1 MPLSAPPRRCRHCA
15 GFPLEGRTTY
25 SSVLV
30 TGSNAMRTMVE
41 SLEERIIPCVTAVCP
56 DCDRVSLISDGSTE
70 SMLCSIYMWQRLR
83 EWIDTRYEVGAV
95 AMAARVVAA
104 DGRGGEGGGGGCGS
118 MIKDEEREEAEDSKA
133 GSISSDSEKKPHAA
147 VAEGGRP

>member
-95 AMAARVVAA
+95 GGSSSSSVAMAARVVAA
-104 DGRGGEGGGGGCGS
+104 DGRAGCSS
-118 MIKDEEREEAEDSKA
+118 MIKDEEREAEDGYA
-133 GSISSDSEKKPHAA
+133 CDSEKKPLVA
-147 VAEGGRP
+147 VAAGGRP

>member
-1 MPLSAPPRRCRHCA
+1 
-15 GFPLEGRTTY
+15 
-25 SSVLV
+25 
-30 TGSNAMRTMVE
+30 MRTMVE

-95 AMAARVVAA
+95 GGSSSSSSSVAMAARVVAA
-104 DGRGGEGGGGGCGS
+104 DGREGGGGCSS
-118 MIKDEEREEAEDSKA
+118 MIKDEEREAEDGYA
-133 GSISSDSEKKPHAA
+133 CDSEKKPLVA
-147 VAEGGRP
+147 VAAGGRP

>member
-1 MPLSAPPRRCRHCA
+1 
-15 GFPLEGRTTY
+15 
-25 SSVLV
+25 
-30 TGSNAMRTMVE
+30 MRTMVE

-118 MIKDEEREEAEDSKA
+118 MIKDEEREAEDSKA